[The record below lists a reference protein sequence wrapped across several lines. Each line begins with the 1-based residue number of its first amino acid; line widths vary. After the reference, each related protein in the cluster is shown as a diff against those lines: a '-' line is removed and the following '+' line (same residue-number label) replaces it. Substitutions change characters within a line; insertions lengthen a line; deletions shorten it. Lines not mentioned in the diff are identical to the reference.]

1 MAIFFVT
8 AVCLW
13 RGKYRRI
20 NYGFVRLTLARII
33 RLKWEITISEYS
45 SRLLI

>member
-1 MAIFFVT
+1 MAIFFV
-8 AVCLW
+8 AVVCLW

-20 NYGFVRLTLARII
+20 NYDFVRLTLARII

-45 SRLLI
+45 RLLI